1 MLLDGIIFI
10 QKDYQLAI
18 LTIYTQFFKFT
29 NINVSSENYWTSF
42 YLKPRKKTLWK
53 IDSEIFDYKN
63 ARHNYKSYKQLR
75 KLVLRNWKLFRG
87 FLTCQVFPIQGY
99 SLLLSRRLDNSGFS
113 WEKRMNLVAKMTM
126 TVIIHGTYTN
136 FAWSSMNL
144 KCLFL
149 YHNCFF
155 WGSLQNL
162 LVYSLPIRN
171 KTGVYFPKISSPHFH
186 KTIFSSGSYIRL

>member
-1 MLLDGIIFI
+1 MLLDGIICI

-42 YLKPRKKTLWK
+42 YLKPRKKALWK
-53 IDSEIFDYKN
+53 IASEICDYKN

-155 WGSLQNL
+155 GVLCKIYLCTPCL
-162 LVYSLPIRN
+162 LETRRVYTFLKYLRPIFI
-171 KTGVYFPKISSPHFH
+171 KPFFPPEVI
-186 KTIFSSGSYIRL
+186 